1 MPELFCKKTLNE
13 IVPSARAIL
22 TEKLLDRKIK
32 QEEIADLLNVTQPA
46 ISQYNKKLRGNI
58 LLEMKTN
65 NRLSAYFDKLA
76 GELLN
81 GKVDIN
87 FKTCEICEKTR
98 ASGTIHKKD
107 MTPFICLVEM
117 AEKRDF
123 HA

>member
-22 TEKLLDRKIK
+22 TEKLLDRNIT
-32 QEEIADLLNVTQPA
+32 QEEIAKLLNVTQPA
-46 ISQYNKKLRGNI
+46 ISQYNKKLRGSFSS
-58 LLEMKTN
+58 EMKSN
-65 NRLSAYFDKLA
+65 NKLSAYFDRLA
-76 GELLN
+76 D
-81 GKVDIN
+81 DISAGSADMI

-98 ASGTIHKKD
+98 ASGAILKKE

-117 AEKRDF
+117 SKKRDK